1 MGGVLSLPAP
11 LGSLRV
17 VGLTTTG
24 AILDGASAFEPI
36 AVDLDYEPPPA
47 QIDPR
52 TELGWMRRL
61 WPLLRARLGAFA
73 LAIGFGLLALVTQ
86 IAVPAVLRDGI
97 DNALD
102 KRSSSLAPYVWT
114 LIGLA
119 VARFIFGG
127 LYRYLLFRAAYRVE
141 TDLRAVIYQHLTKL
155 SFSFYDRT
163 QSGQVISRANS
174 DIRSIQLLLAFGP
187 LVLMSGLTFILA
199 FAYMMSIH
207 VGLTLVALSTMP
219 GVYWSGLKL
228 RQKVFPLSW
237 VVQARMA
244 EMATVVDEN
253 IQGVRVVQS
262 FAQERAQI
270 TLLAR
275 AAQKLRWASIETAI
289 NRARW
294 SPIIEALPRAGSALV
309 LLYGGKLAIDGRVT
323 VGTLVAFNAYVIV
336 LQTPFRM
343 LGFLLIQSQRAGA
356 SAGRIYEVLD
366 EVPDIVDSPTAHDL
380 IAPEGR
386 VEFRDVVF
394 RYAPRL
400 PAVLDGASFVIEPG
414 ERVAIVGRTGSGK
427 STIARVL
434 PRFYDVESGSAR
446 IDGID
451 VRDLTLASVRHH
463 VSLVLDEAFLFS
475 VSLRD
480 NIAFGRPAA
489 SMDDVIAA
497 ARARAGPRLHHGS
510 ARGIRDRRRR
520 TRLHAVGRAAP
531 AHRHRPHA
539 ARESEDLGARRRHE
553 RHRRHHRGCHPR
565 RAPHADAA
573 PHDDH
578 HRPPPVDDQ
587 PRRAGAVAR
596 RRSHRR
602 VGHPRRLDGERAA
615 LCRRVGPGRGQR
627 PRRRRHPDHGRDRGG
642 AAMMTFG
649 GGPSSVQAN
658 AAAGLPHAG
667 VPGSLAQKVDEVLQH
682 EPEHEEPIIEFT
694 RSQFDRRPF
703 GLRSFLAPQWLAL
716 LGAFVLVIVETIALQ
731 AGPFVTKI
739 AIDSGINKKDYL
751 GRRRGDHRVLRVD
764 HHQQPGHA
772 LRVAFTGRLGER
784 LMYALRIR
792 VFTHLSRQSMAFF
805 TDEKAGVL
813 MTA

>member
-1 MGGVLSLPAP
+1 
-11 LGSLRV
+11 V
-17 VGLTTTG
+17 VGLTTTIAVEGG
-24 AILDGASAFEPI
+24 ATAFEPI
-36 AVDLDYEPPPA
+36 AVSLEYEPPPA

-61 WPLLRARLGAFA
+61 WPLLRARLAAFL
-73 LAIGFGLLALVTQ
+73 LAIGMGLLALITQ

-102 KRSSSLAPYVWT
+102 RQTSSLAPYVWA

-119 VARFIFGG
+119 VGRFVFGG

-187 LVLMSGLTFILA
+187 LVLMSGLTFVLA
-199 FAYMMSIH
+199 FGYMLTIH

-270 TLLAR
+270 TALAR

-294 SPIIEALPRAGSALV
+294 SPVIEALPRVGSALV
-309 LLYGGKLAIDGRVT
+309 LLYGGKLAIDGHVT

-356 SAGRIYEVLD
+356 SARRVFEVLD
-366 EVPDIVDSPTAHDL
+366 ERSEILESPTARDL
-380 IAPEGR
+380 VAPEGR

-394 RYAPRL
+394 RYAPKL

-414 ERVAIVGRTGSGK
+414 QRVAIVGRTGSGK

-434 PRFYDVESGSAR
+434 PRFYDVDSGAVC
-446 IDGID
+446 IDGVD
-451 VRDLTLASVRHH
+451 VREFTLASVRHH

-480 NIAFGRPAA
+480 NIAFGRPSA
-489 SMDDVIAA
+489 SMEDIEAA
-497 ARARAGPRLHHGS
+497 ARAAQAHDFIMDLPEGYETVVGERGYTLSGGQRQRIAIARTLLVNPKILVLDDATSAIDVTTEDAIHDALDTLMQNRTTIIIAHRLSTISLAERVMLLDDGRIVATGTHAELMATEPRYAEVLAHVVEDELHGDGDD
-510 ARGIRDRRRR
+510 APTATTNEFDDGAATPD
-520 TRLHAVGRAAP
+520 AP
-531 AHRHRPHA
+531 A
-539 ARESEDLGARRRHE
+539 GAR
-553 RHRRHHRGCHPR
+553 P
-565 RAPHADAA
+565 
-573 PHDDH
+573 
-578 HRPPPVDDQ
+578 
-587 PRRAGAVAR
+587 
-596 RRSHRR
+596 
-602 VGHPRRLDGERAA
+602 
-615 LCRRVGPGRGQR
+615 
-627 PRRRRHPDHGRDRGG
+627 
-642 AAMMTFG
+642 
-649 GGPSSVQAN
+649 
-658 AAAGLPHAG
+658 
-667 VPGSLAQKVDEVLQH
+667 
-682 EPEHEEPIIEFT
+682 
-694 RSQFDRRPF
+694 
-703 GLRSFLAPQWLAL
+703 
-716 LGAFVLVIVETIALQ
+716 
-731 AGPFVTKI
+731 
-739 AIDSGINKKDYL
+739 
-751 GRRRGDHRVLRVD
+751 
-764 HHQQPGHA
+764 
-772 LRVAFTGRLGER
+772 
-784 LMYALRIR
+784 
-792 VFTHLSRQSMAFF
+792 
-805 TDEKAGVL
+805 
-813 MTA
+813 

>member
-1 MGGVLSLPAP
+1 M
-11 LGSLRV
+11 
-17 VGLTTTG
+17 GLTTTI
-24 AILDGASAFEPI
+24 AVTDGASAFEPI
-36 AVDLDYEPPPA
+36 AVSLEYEPPPA

-61 WPLLRARLGAFA
+61 WPLLRARLAAFL
-73 LAIGFGLLALVTQ
+73 LAIGMGLLALITQ

-102 KRSSSLAPYVWT
+102 RQTSSLAPYVWA

-119 VARFIFGG
+119 VGRFIFGG

-187 LVLMSGLTFILA
+187 LVLMSGLTFVLA
-199 FAYMMSIH
+199 FAYMMTIH

-270 TLLAR
+270 TALAR

-294 SPIIEALPRAGSALV
+294 SPIIEALPRVGSALV
-309 LLYGGKLAIDGRVT
+309 LLYGGKLAIDGHVT

-356 SAGRIYEVLD
+356 SARRVFEVLD
-366 EVPDIVDSPTAHDL
+366 ERSEIVESPTARDL
-380 IAPEGR
+380 VAPEGR

-394 RYAPRL
+394 RYAPKL

-414 ERVAIVGRTGSGK
+414 QRVAIVGRTGSGK

-434 PRFYDVESGSAR
+434 PRFYDVDSGAVC
-446 IDGID
+446 IDGVD
-451 VRDLTLASVRHH
+451 VREFTLASVRHH

-489 SMDDVIAA
+489 SMDDIEAA
-497 ARARAGPRLHHGS
+497 ARAAQAHDFIMDLPEGYETVVGERGYTLSGGQRQRIAIARTLLVNPKILVLDDATSAIDVTTEDAIHDALHTLMQNRTTIIIAHRLSTISLAERVMLLDEGRIVAAGTHAELMATEPRYSEVLAHVADDEPH
-510 ARGIRDRRRR
+510 RDDD
-520 TRLHAVGRAAP
+520 AAASEAP
-531 AHRHRPHA
+531 AA
-539 ARESEDLGARRRHE
+539 GAR
-553 RHRRHHRGCHPR
+553 P
-565 RAPHADAA
+565 
-573 PHDDH
+573 
-578 HRPPPVDDQ
+578 
-587 PRRAGAVAR
+587 
-596 RRSHRR
+596 
-602 VGHPRRLDGERAA
+602 
-615 LCRRVGPGRGQR
+615 
-627 PRRRRHPDHGRDRGG
+627 
-642 AAMMTFG
+642 
-649 GGPSSVQAN
+649 
-658 AAAGLPHAG
+658 
-667 VPGSLAQKVDEVLQH
+667 
-682 EPEHEEPIIEFT
+682 
-694 RSQFDRRPF
+694 
-703 GLRSFLAPQWLAL
+703 
-716 LGAFVLVIVETIALQ
+716 
-731 AGPFVTKI
+731 
-739 AIDSGINKKDYL
+739 
-751 GRRRGDHRVLRVD
+751 
-764 HHQQPGHA
+764 
-772 LRVAFTGRLGER
+772 
-784 LMYALRIR
+784 
-792 VFTHLSRQSMAFF
+792 
-805 TDEKAGVL
+805 
-813 MTA
+813 

>member
-1 MGGVLSLPAP
+1 
-11 LGSLRV
+11 V

-24 AILDGASAFEPI
+24 AILDSVSVFEPI
-36 AVDLDYEPPPA
+36 AVDLEYEAPPA

-61 WPLLRARLGAFA
+61 WPLLRARVGAFA

-97 DNALD
+97 DLALD
-102 KRSSSLAPYVWT
+102 KQTSSLAPYVWV

-119 VARFIFGG
+119 IGRFVFGG

-294 SPIIEALPRAGSALV
+294 SPIIEALPRVGSALV

-366 EVPDIVDSPTAHDL
+366 EVPDVVDSPTAYDL
-380 IAPEGR
+380 VAPKGR

-400 PAVLDGASFVIEPG
+400 PAVLDHASFVIEPG

-434 PRFYDVESGSAR
+434 PRFYDVESGAAC

-497 ARARAGPRLHHGS
+497 ATAAQAHDFIMELPDGYETVVGERGYTLSGGQRQRIAIARTLLVNPKILVLDDATSAIDVTTEDAIHDALHTLMQHRTTIIIAHRMSTISLAERVLLLDEGRIVASGTHAELMANEPRYADVLARAAEDDEATSPDDDGSPAGEIAGPR
-510 ARGIRDRRRR
+510 
-520 TRLHAVGRAAP
+520 P
-531 AHRHRPHA
+531 
-539 ARESEDLGARRRHE
+539 
-553 RHRRHHRGCHPR
+553 
-565 RAPHADAA
+565 
-573 PHDDH
+573 
-578 HRPPPVDDQ
+578 
-587 PRRAGAVAR
+587 
-596 RRSHRR
+596 
-602 VGHPRRLDGERAA
+602 
-615 LCRRVGPGRGQR
+615 
-627 PRRRRHPDHGRDRGG
+627 
-642 AAMMTFG
+642 
-649 GGPSSVQAN
+649 
-658 AAAGLPHAG
+658 
-667 VPGSLAQKVDEVLQH
+667 
-682 EPEHEEPIIEFT
+682 
-694 RSQFDRRPF
+694 
-703 GLRSFLAPQWLAL
+703 
-716 LGAFVLVIVETIALQ
+716 
-731 AGPFVTKI
+731 
-739 AIDSGINKKDYL
+739 
-751 GRRRGDHRVLRVD
+751 
-764 HHQQPGHA
+764 
-772 LRVAFTGRLGER
+772 
-784 LMYALRIR
+784 
-792 VFTHLSRQSMAFF
+792 
-805 TDEKAGVL
+805 
-813 MTA
+813 

>member
-1 MGGVLSLPAP
+1 
-11 LGSLRV
+11 
-17 VGLTTTG
+17 
-24 AILDGASAFEPI
+24 
-36 AVDLDYEPPPA
+36 
-47 QIDPR
+47 
-52 TELGWMRRL
+52 MRRL
-61 WPLLRARLGAFA
+61 WPLLRARIGAFA
-73 LAIGFGLLALVTQ
+73 LAIAFGLLALVMQ

-97 DNALD
+97 DQALD
-102 KRSSSLAPYVWT
+102 ERTSSLTPFVWA
-114 LIGLA
+114 LVGLA
-119 VARFIFGG
+119 VGRFVFGG

-187 LVLMSGLTFILA
+187 LVLMSGLTFVLA
-199 FAYMMSIH
+199 FAYMLSIH

-262 FAQERAQI
+262 FAQEPAQI
-270 TLLAR
+270 KLLAR
-275 AAQKLRWASIETAI
+275 AAQRLRWASIETAI

-309 LLYGGKLAIDGRVT
+309 LLYGGKLAIDGHVT

-356 SAGRIYEVLD
+356 SARRVYEVLD
-366 EVPDIVDSPTAHDL
+366 EQPEIVDSPTARDL
-380 IAPEGR
+380 HSPEGR

-394 RYAPRL
+394 RYAPKL
-400 PAVLDGASFVIEPG
+400 PAVLEGASFVIEPG

-434 PRFYDVESGSAR
+434 PRFYDVESGAAL

-497 ARARAGPRLHHGS
+497 ARAAQAHDFIMDLPDGYETVVGERGYTLSGGQRQRIAIARTLLVNPKILVLDDATSAIDVTTEDAIHDALHTLMQHRTTIIIAHRLSTISLAERVLLLDDGRIVATGTHAELMANEPRYSDVL
-510 ARGIRDRRRR
+510 A
-520 TRLHAVGRAAP
+520 RAADDDERSDENTGRSGDGSTTAPDEP
-531 AHRHRPHA
+531 A
-539 ARESEDLGARRRHE
+539 GAR
-553 RHRRHHRGCHPR
+553 P
-565 RAPHADAA
+565 
-573 PHDDH
+573 
-578 HRPPPVDDQ
+578 
-587 PRRAGAVAR
+587 
-596 RRSHRR
+596 
-602 VGHPRRLDGERAA
+602 
-615 LCRRVGPGRGQR
+615 
-627 PRRRRHPDHGRDRGG
+627 
-642 AAMMTFG
+642 
-649 GGPSSVQAN
+649 
-658 AAAGLPHAG
+658 
-667 VPGSLAQKVDEVLQH
+667 
-682 EPEHEEPIIEFT
+682 
-694 RSQFDRRPF
+694 
-703 GLRSFLAPQWLAL
+703 
-716 LGAFVLVIVETIALQ
+716 
-731 AGPFVTKI
+731 
-739 AIDSGINKKDYL
+739 
-751 GRRRGDHRVLRVD
+751 
-764 HHQQPGHA
+764 
-772 LRVAFTGRLGER
+772 
-784 LMYALRIR
+784 
-792 VFTHLSRQSMAFF
+792 
-805 TDEKAGVL
+805 
-813 MTA
+813 